1 MKGINFIKFNLKAR
15 IGASRDK
22 PMPNPMIPAQFNK
35 NLSILFLAN
44 NFWIK
49 KKNPKG
55 RPAQMA

>member
-44 NFWIK
+44 NF
-49 KKNPKG
+49 
-55 RPAQMA
+55 